1 MGIEADGQH
10 GRQHRGDCRPR
21 RGEEGS
27 GVHGGAHLHLQVRVW
42 RCGSAASK
50 RHSRERGEDGKGG
63 EDGEEGEEWKA
74 GRGERRG
81 LEDREQRE
89 DGGLVVPADDH
100 VPCLLLGRDRM
111 LPFHLGGHLALVHA
125 TCPRNLY
132 GRSIDVSM
140 AGWIR
145 DGTDDGRWPNRRRT
159 TPPCRGR
166 MPAVPSCPLPPSG
179 AHRPST
185 ITFDSSSS
193 TTSPH
198 VQCSALARPAC
209 RPPTSPTR
217 PLQHRPPTRN
227 SASRGQG
234 G

>member
-10 GRQHRGDCRPR
+10 GRQHQGDCRPR

-27 GVHGGAHLHLQVRVW
+27 GVHGGARLHLQVRVW

-50 RHSRERGEDGKGG
+50 RHSRARGEDGKGG
-63 EDGEEGEEWKA
+63 EDGEEGDEWKA
-74 GRGERRG
+74 SRGERRG

-125 TCPRNLY
+125 TCPRNLH
-132 GRSIDVSM
+132 GRSIDTTM
-140 AGWIR
+140 AGWMDPTER
-145 DGTDDGRWPNRRRT
+145 TTAGGDDGPLHRAVAECPRSRPAPFLR
-159 TPPCRGR
+159 PAPVGR
-166 MPAVPSCPLPPSG
+166 QL
-179 AHRPST
+179 
-185 ITFDSSSS
+185 TFDSS